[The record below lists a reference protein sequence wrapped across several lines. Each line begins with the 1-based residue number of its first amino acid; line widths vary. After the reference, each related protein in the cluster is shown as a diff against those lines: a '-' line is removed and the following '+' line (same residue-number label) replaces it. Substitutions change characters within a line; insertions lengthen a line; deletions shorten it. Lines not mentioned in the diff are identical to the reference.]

1 LDGKFVNSSEAA
13 TNTQPAQFDSNLN
26 TQKRFGTL
34 LFVALFGL
42 GGVWAATAPIDG
54 ASLAPG
60 IVTVRSYSKIIQH
73 LEGGIIDQ
81 IFVENGARV
90 NEGDPILNLDS
101 TQSLAALEI
110 ANNEYIA
117 QRALEMR
124 LVAERD
130 GLTTLQYP
138 SEFLDLG
145 ETTAEET
152 SGQIEIFNARRSAI
166 ENSIQVLEQRV
177 QQLRSQ
183 IVGLTALRESKDALA
198 KSFEEESEDIREL
211 LDQGFSDKT
220 RLRELE
226 RNIATFL
233 GEAAELHASISA
245 TEIQIGETQLQII
258 QQEREFRNQVVT
270 ELGDVQTNVNEVM
283 ERITALQD
291 VVSRTTVRAPESGIV
306 NGLQVHT
313 IGGVIGPGMRIVD
326 IVPQEEDLIIEAEVP
341 PVDIDRV
348 EIGQNA
354 TVRFSTFG
362 MGSVP
367 RIHGEVINIS
377 AESMV
382 NETTNMPYYLARVEV
397 STDSLDDLGE
407 LVLVPGMPAEVYIA
421 TGERTFLQ
429 YLFKPFSN
437 AIARGFRED

>member
-1 LDGKFVNSSEAA
+1 MNSSEAA
-13 TNTQPAQFDSNLN
+13 STSQPAQYDSNLN
-26 TQKRFGTL
+26 THKRFGML
-34 LFVALFGL
+34 LFIALFGL

-117 QRALEMR
+117 LRALEMR

-130 GLTTLQYP
+130 GLTILQYP

-183 IVGLTALRESKDALA
+183 IIGLTALRESKDTLA
-198 KSFEEESEDIREL
+198 NSFEEESEDIREL
-211 LDQGFSDKT
+211 LGQGFSDKT

-258 QQEREFRNQVVT
+258 
-270 ELGDVQTNVNEVM
+270 L
-283 ERITALQD
+283 
-291 VVSRTTVRAPESGIV
+291 S
-306 NGLQVHT
+306 
-313 IGGVIGPGMRIVD
+313 
-326 IVPQEEDLIIEAEVP
+326 LIHI
-341 PVDIDRV
+341 
-348 EIGQNA
+348 
-354 TVRFSTFG
+354 
-362 MGSVP
+362 
-367 RIHGEVINIS
+367 
-377 AESMV
+377 
-382 NETTNMPYYLARVEV
+382 
-397 STDSLDDLGE
+397 
-407 LVLVPGMPAEVYIA
+407 
-421 TGERTFLQ
+421 
-429 YLFKPFSN
+429 
-437 AIARGFRED
+437 

>member
-1 LDGKFVNSSEAA
+1 MNSSEAA
-13 TNTQPAQFDSNLN
+13 STSQPAQYDSNLN
-26 TQKRFGTL
+26 THKRFGML
-34 LFVALFGL
+34 LFIALFGL

-110 ANNEYIA
+110 ANNEYISL
-117 QRALEMR
+117 RSLEMR

-130 GLTTLQYP
+130 GLTTLDYP
-138 SEFLDLG
+138 IEFLDQG

-183 IVGLTALRESKDALA
+183 IIGLTALRESKDTLA
-198 KSFEEESEDIREL
+198 NSFEEESEDIREL
-211 LDQGFSDKT
+211 LGQGFSDKT
-220 RLRELE
+220 RLRDLE
-226 RNIATFL
+226 RNIASYL

-270 ELGDVQTNVNEVM
+270 ELGEVQTNVNEVI

-341 PVDIDRV
+341 PIDIDRV

-377 AESMV
+377 AESMI
-382 NETTNMPYYLARVEV
+382 NETTNIPYYLARVEV
-397 STDSLDDLGE
+397 SPDSLDDLGG

-429 YLFKPFSN
+429 YLLKPFSN

>member
-1 LDGKFVNSSEAA
+1 MNSSEAA
-13 TNTQPAQFDSNLN
+13 STSQPAQYDSNLN
-26 TQKRFGTL
+26 THKRFGVL
-34 LFVALFGL
+34 LFIALFGL

-117 QRALEMR
+117 LRALEMR

-130 GLTTLQYP
+130 GLTILQYP

-183 IVGLTALRESKDALA
+183 IIGLTALRESKDTLA
-198 KSFEEESEDIREL
+198 NSFEEESEDIREL
-211 LDQGFSDKT
+211 LGQGFSDKT
-220 RLRELE
+220 RLRDLE

-270 ELGDVQTNVNEVM
+270 ELGEVQTNVNEVI

-341 PVDIDRV
+341 PIDIDRV

-377 AESMV
+377 AESMI
-382 NETTNMPYYLARVEV
+382 NETTNIPYYLARVEV
-397 STDSLDDLGE
+397 SPDSLDDLGG

-429 YLFKPFSN
+429 YLLKPFSN

>member
-1 LDGKFVNSSEAA
+1 VNSSEAA
-13 TNTQPAQFDSNLN
+13 STSQPAQYDSNLN
-26 TQKRFGTL
+26 THKRFGML
-34 LFVALFGL
+34 LFIALFGL

-117 QRALEMR
+117 LRALEMR

-130 GLTTLQYP
+130 GLTILQYP

-183 IVGLTALRESKDALA
+183 IIGLTALRESKDTLA
-198 KSFEEESEDIREL
+198 NSFEEESEDIREL
-211 LDQGFSDKT
+211 LGQGFSDKT
-220 RLRELE
+220 RLRDLE

-270 ELGDVQTNVNEVM
+270 ELGEVQTNVNEVI

-341 PVDIDRV
+341 PIDIDRV

-377 AESMV
+377 AESMI
-382 NETTNMPYYLARVEV
+382 NETTNIPYYLARVEV
-397 STDSLDDLGE
+397 SPDSLDDLGG

-429 YLFKPFSN
+429 YLLKPFSN

>member
-1 LDGKFVNSSEAA
+1 MNHSEDGSSQESPQYNS
-13 TNTQPAQFDSNLN
+13 DLN
-26 TQKRFGTL
+26 THKRFGVL
-34 LFVALFGL
+34 LFVALFGF
-42 GGVWAATAPIDG
+42 GGFWASTAPIDG
-54 ASLAPG
+54 AALAPG
-60 IVTVRSYSKIIQH
+60 VVTVRSYSKVVQH
-73 LEGGIIDQ
+73 LEGGIIKD

-90 NEGDPILNLDS
+90 DEGDPILNLDS
-101 TQSLAALEI
+101 TQSLAQLEI
-110 ANNEYIA
+110 ANNEFIA
-117 QRALEMR
+117 LRALEMR

-130 GLTTLQYP
+130 ELAALVYSQ
-138 SEFLDLG
+138 SFLELG
-145 ETTAEET
+145 ERAEEET

-183 IVGLTALRESKDALA
+183 IIGLTALRESKDTLA

-211 LDQGFSDKT
+211 LGQGFSDKT

-258 QQEREFRNQVVT
+258 QQEREFKNQVVT
-270 ELGDVQTNVNEVM
+270 ELSEVQTNVNEVM

-291 VVSRTTVRAPESGIV
+291 VVSRTTVRAPEPGIV

-313 IGGVIGPGMRIVD
+313 IGGVIGSGMRIVD
-326 IVPQEEDLIIEAEVP
+326 IVPQEEDLIIEAQVS

-348 EIGQNA
+348 EMGQNA

-367 RIHGEVINIS
+367 RIYGEVINIS

-382 NETTNMPYYLARVEV
+382 NETTNVPYYLARVEV
-397 STDSLDDLGE
+397 SPDSLDDLGD
-407 LVLVPGMPAEVYIA
+407 LVLVPGMPAEVFIA
-421 TGERTFLQ
+421 TGDRTLLE

>member
-1 LDGKFVNSSEAA
+1 M
-13 TNTQPAQFDSNLN
+13 
-26 TQKRFGTL
+26 L
-34 LFVALFGL
+34 LFIALFGL

-117 QRALEMR
+117 LRALEMR

-130 GLTTLQYP
+130 GLTILQYP

-183 IVGLTALRESKDALA
+183 IIGLTALRESKDTLA
-198 KSFEEESEDIREL
+198 NSFEEESEDIREL
-211 LDQGFSDKT
+211 LGQGFSDKT
-220 RLRELE
+220 RLRHLE

-270 ELGDVQTNVNEVM
+270 ELGEVQTNVNEVI

-341 PVDIDRV
+341 PIDIDRV

-377 AESMV
+377 AESMI
-382 NETTNMPYYLARVEV
+382 NETTNIPYYLARVEV
-397 STDSLDDLGE
+397 SPDSLDDLGG

-429 YLFKPFSN
+429 YLLKPFSN

>member
-1 LDGKFVNSSEAA
+1 M
-13 TNTQPAQFDSNLN
+13 
-26 TQKRFGTL
+26 L
-34 LFVALFGL
+34 LFIALFGL

-117 QRALEMR
+117 LRALEMR

-130 GLTTLQYP
+130 GLTILQYP

-152 SGQIEIFNARRSAI
+152 SGQIEIFNARRSAL
-166 ENSIQVLEQRV
+166 ENGIQVLEQRV

-183 IVGLTALRESKDALA
+183 IIGLTALRESRDTLA
-198 KSFEEESEDIREL
+198 KSYEEESEDIREL
-211 LDQGFSDKT
+211 LGQGFSDRT

-270 ELGDVQTNVNEVM
+270 ELGEVQTNVNEVI

-313 IGGVIGPGMRIVD
+313 IGGVISPGMRIVD
-326 IVPQEEDLIIEAEVP
+326 IVPQEEDLIIEAQVP

-354 TVRFSTFG
+354 TVRFSSFG

-367 RIHGEVINIS
+367 RTYGEVINIS

-382 NETTNMPYYLARVEV
+382 DETTNAPYYLARVEV
-397 STDSLDDLGE
+397 SPDSLDDLGD

-429 YLFKPFSN
+429 YLYKPFSN
-437 AIARGFRED
+437 SIARGLRED

>member
-1 LDGKFVNSSEAA
+1 MNSSEAA

-397 STDSLDDLGE
+397 SPDSLDDLGE

>member
-1 LDGKFVNSSEAA
+1 M
-13 TNTQPAQFDSNLN
+13 
-26 TQKRFGTL
+26 L
-34 LFVALFGL
+34 LFIALFGL

-117 QRALEMR
+117 LRALEMR

-130 GLTTLQYP
+130 GLTILQYP

-183 IVGLTALRESKDALA
+183 IIGLTALRESKDTLA
-198 KSFEEESEDIREL
+198 NSFEEESEDIREL
-211 LDQGFSDKT
+211 LGQGFSDKT
-220 RLRELE
+220 RLRDLE

-270 ELGDVQTNVNEVM
+270 ELGEVQTNVNEVI

-341 PVDIDRV
+341 PIDIDRV

-377 AESMV
+377 AESMI
-382 NETTNMPYYLARVEV
+382 NETTNIPYYLARVEV
-397 STDSLDDLGE
+397 SPDSLDDLGG

-429 YLFKPFSN
+429 
-437 AIARGFRED
+437 

>member
-1 LDGKFVNSSEAA
+1 MNSSEAA
-13 TNTQPAQFDSNLN
+13 STSQPAQYDSNLN
-26 TQKRFGTL
+26 THKRFGML
-34 LFVALFGL
+34 LFIALFGL

-117 QRALEMR
+117 LRALEMR

-130 GLTTLQYP
+130 GLTILQYP

-183 IVGLTALRESKDALA
+183 IIGLTALRESKDTLA
-198 KSFEEESEDIREL
+198 ISFEEESEDIREL
-211 LDQGFSDKT
+211 LGQGFSDKT
-220 RLRELE
+220 RLRDLE

-270 ELGDVQTNVNEVM
+270 ALGEVQTNVNEVI

-313 IGGVIGPGMRIVD
+313 IGGVIGPGTVSYTHLTLPTNR
-326 IVPQEEDLIIEAEVP
+326 EV
-341 PVDIDRV
+341 
-348 EIGQNA
+348 
-354 TVRFSTFG
+354 
-362 MGSVP
+362 
-367 RIHGEVINIS
+367 
-377 AESMV
+377 
-382 NETTNMPYYLARVEV
+382 
-397 STDSLDDLGE
+397 
-407 LVLVPGMPAEVYIA
+407 
-421 TGERTFLQ
+421 
-429 YLFKPFSN
+429 
-437 AIARGFRED
+437 

>member
-1 LDGKFVNSSEAA
+1 M
-13 TNTQPAQFDSNLN
+13 
-26 TQKRFGTL
+26 L
-34 LFVALFGL
+34 LFIALFGL

-60 IVTVRSYSKIIQH
+60 IVTGRSYSKIIQH

-81 IFVENGARV
+81 FFVENGARV

-117 QRALEMR
+117 LRALEMR

-130 GLTTLQYP
+130 GLTILQYP

-183 IVGLTALRESKDALA
+183 IIGLTALRESKDTLA
-198 KSFEEESEDIREL
+198 NSFEEESEDIREL
-211 LDQGFSDKT
+211 LGQGFSDKT
-220 RLRELE
+220 RLRDLE

-270 ELGDVQTNVNEVM
+270 ELGEVQTNVNEVI

-341 PVDIDRV
+341 PIDIDRV

-377 AESMV
+377 AESMI
-382 NETTNMPYYLARVEV
+382 NETTNIPYYLARVEV
-397 STDSLDDLGE
+397 SPDSLDDLGG

-429 YLFKPFSN
+429 YLLKPFSN